1 MKKRPSKKAAASSG
15 RHLVTFELSAEAFE
29 ALKRDASKHGVR
41 SHHQRA
47 REIMIDYLANRDTAE
62 LRAMLASIESK
73 LLGVAELVRRDTY
86 AVLVHAAKMENE
98 KAKAWIREGMYEPL
112 AK

>member
-1 MKKRPSKKAAASSG
+1 MKKRASKKSPSSSS

-47 REIMIDYLANRDTAE
+47 REIMIDYLANRDAVE
-62 LRAMLASIESK
+62 LRAILGSIESK

-98 KAKAWIREGMYEPL
+98 TAKAWIREGMYEPL
-112 AK
+112 EK

>member
-1 MKKRPSKKAAASSG
+1 MKKRPTKNAAASSE

-47 REIMIDYLANRDTAE
+47 REIMIDYLANRDTVE
-62 LRAMLASIESK
+62 LRAMLGAIEAK
-73 LLGVAELVRRDTY
+73 VLGVAELVRRDTY
-86 AVLVHAAKMENE
+86 AVLVHAAKMENDT
-98 KAKAWIREGMYEPL
+98 AKAWIRESMYEPL
-112 AK
+112 ER